1 MNINFI
7 DYFSTIIETLFFLVL
22 SAGFLSKKFKL
33 SKLVISLAPIFLN
46 LLLYFYLCHGRQNR
60 YHHV

>member
-22 SAGFLSKKFKL
+22 STGFLSKRPKL
-33 SKLVISLAPIFLN
+33 SKVILSTGSDMHF
-46 LLLYFYLCHGRQNR
+46 
-60 YHHV
+60 

>member
-33 SKLVISLAPIFLN
+33 SKLVI
-46 LLLYFYLCHGRQNR
+46 
-60 YHHV
+60 

>member
-33 SKLVISLAPIFLN
+33 SKLVISLAPICIFKFAFIFLP
-46 LLLYFYLCHGRQNR
+46 LSWQAESL
-60 YHHV
+60 